1 MSTSKAPVGVGARV
15 FASVFFL
22 FFMGL
27 GLFFCGLIA
36 REAVAG
42 LRTWTWTKKA
52 CEIVSSEVREVD
64 SQRRKTS
71 NYYFQVRYSYDF
83 GGHSYISDR
92 YQLKPTAF
100 QDYGKAARLIELYR
114 PESATLC
121 YVNPVNPTEAVLK
134 RGNLL
139 FPLALLFPLIF
150 VMIGVLGVYSLWRPK
165 LDTSPRTKPISDQG
179 LRTTGRSVGVLFSLV
194 FTVVGSVLLYTFLL
208 RPCFKILSAR
218 HWPAVPCVIL
228 SSDVR
233 SHRDSGHGAIYSVN
247 ILYGYEFGGREFKA
261 NRYDFMGG
269 SSSGSGAKYSI
280 VAQHPPG
287 SRTVCYVNPADPAEA
302 VLKRGFTPTMWLGLI
317 PLVFV
322 LVGAVGLSSTL
333 RGSKLILSSQ
343 SYSTA
348 VAGFGF
354 GMSEVVP
361 KLDPMIANEPLTLKP
376 VAPPRSKFIAAAL
389 FALFWNGIVS
399 VFVVNIIKSWHFGP
413 FELFLALFLI
423 PFVVIGLG
431 TIAAAAYFLL
441 ALFNPRPRL
450 TIRPAAVPLG
460 GTFHVNWEI
469 SGRTDVLRR
478 LRISLEGREEAT
490 YQSGKNTAT
499 DKNVFARLEI
509 ADVGVVPAMRSGDG
523 TVTVP
528 DNLMH
533 SFTGSHNKI
542 VWAIRVHGEIDHW
555 PDINEDFPIKVLPA
569 ATPNQE
575 CTRTETDE
583 ERLQIS
589 S

>member
-64 SQRRKTS
+64 SQRRKTG

-92 YQLKPTAF
+92 YHLKPAAF

-233 SHRDSGHGAIYSVN
+233 SHRDSGHGATYSVN

-317 PLVFV
+317 PFFV
-322 LVGAVGLSSTL
+322 CAGGSSW
-333 RGSKLILSSQ
+333 
-343 SYSTA
+343 A
-348 VAGFGF
+348 FV
-354 GMSEVVP
+354 
-361 KLDPMIANEPLTLKP
+361 D
-376 VAPPRSKFIAAAL
+376 PPRQQTDFE
-389 FALFWNGIVS
+389 FAKLLDSGSRFRLRNVRSRPETRSYDRKRTAHPETGCTTSEQVYRSGIVCA
-399 VFVVNIIKSWHFGP
+399 VLEWDRFCICGQHHQ
-413 FELFLALFLI
+413 ELALW
-423 PFVVIGLG
+423 
-431 TIAAAAYFLL
+431 
-441 ALFNPRPRL
+441 
-450 TIRPAAVPLG
+450 PL
-460 GTFHVNWEI
+460 
-469 SGRTDVLRR
+469 
-478 LRISLEGREEAT
+478 
-490 YQSGKNTAT
+490 
-499 DKNVFARLEI
+499 
-509 ADVGVVPAMRSGDG
+509 
-523 TVTVP
+523 
-528 DNLMH
+528 
-533 SFTGSHNKI
+533 
-542 VWAIRVHGEIDHW
+542 
-555 PDINEDFPIKVLPA
+555 
-569 ATPNQE
+569 
-575 CTRTETDE
+575 
-583 ERLQIS
+583 
-589 S
+589 